1 MPNQQPQRQLRVDVA
16 FTCENQWRLSMF
28 IKSIAAVAAL
38 AISGAA
44 FAGGHGGEV
53 KYDGPKFDLSG
64 VQPEFRV
71 GFLGDEAA
79 ADIIARNECMVPY
92 LEQVYN
98 VPVKFFTFKDY
109 AGTME
114 SFLGGNLDYTWFGAS
129 GYAGMYLE
137 NSEAGEPVLTRM
149 QPSGDMGYYSVMV
162 ARKDSGIEKLE
173 DMKGKKLG
181 FADPN
186 STSGFL
192 VPSIELAE
200 KFGNLDD
207 YFASAEFMGGHENG
221 VLAVLNKDVD
231 ASVTWVSGVGEWN
244 EGYTSGNLRKMVD
257 KGVLNMDD
265 IVQVWSSKLIPNG
278 PIVLRKALPQDAK
291 DAMVGFKQWLIKN
304 DPECNENV
312 ANGVV
317 KAWVPV
323 DHSFY
328 EGIVKA
334 RKAKIEA
341 AKKGS

>member
-1 MPNQQPQRQLRVDVA
+1 
-16 FTCENQWRLSMF
+16 MF

-231 ASVTWVSGVGEWN
+231 ASVTWVLALANGTKATPLA
-244 EGYTSGNLRKMVD
+244 TSAR
-257 KGVLNMDD
+257 
-265 IVQVWSSKLIPNG
+265 
-278 PIVLRKALPQDAK
+278 
-291 DAMVGFKQWLIKN
+291 WLIR
-304 DPECNENV
+304 
-312 ANGVV
+312 AFLTWTTSSRFG
-317 KAWVPV
+317 
-323 DHSFY
+323 HLS
-328 EGIVKA
+328 
-334 RKAKIEA
+334 
-341 AKKGS
+341 